1 MNMNEIKGIFLVNK
15 PAGITSHD
23 VIDRLRRVTSERR
36 IGHAG
41 TLDPLAS
48 GLMLVAIGKEFTTQL
63 SRYVGLSKEYE
74 AELTL
79 GRVSTT
85 QDAEGKLTKVSDAKP
100 SHGVI
105 EEALK
110 SFIGKQEQMP
120 PAFSAKK
127 IKGKK
132 AYELARAGK
141 EVELKPQRVEIFNI
155 QIFNYDYPKLKI
167 RAKVSSGTY
176 IRSLAHDI
184 GQKLGTGAYL
194 SGLVRTQI
202 GSYKLEK
209 AAVLGEIKSEQDIM
223 DAGVDPVNNLSKR

>member
-1 MNMNEIKGIFLVNK
+1 MIEGIFLINK
-15 PAGITSHD
+15 PIGITSHD
-23 VIDRLRRVTSERR
+23 VVDRLRKVTGERR

-63 SRYVGLSKEYE
+63 SRYVGLNKEYE

-167 RAKVSSGTY
+167 RAEVSSGTY

-184 GQKLGTGAYL
+184 GQKLNTGAYL
-194 SGLVRTQI
+194 SALVRTKI
-202 GSYKLEK
+202 GDYELVR
-209 AAVLGEIKSEQDIM
+209 AITLDEIKSEQDIM
-223 DAGVDPVNNLSKR
+223 DAGVDIN